1 MPPYDVKN
9 NDLLNR
15 FEVEEDGLVAELG
28 YKLGVSQITLVHT
41 QVPPELEG
49 RGIGSALVKAGIDYA
64 RQNDL
69 KIVPY
74 CPFARG
80 YLQRHPEYNDLVVK
94 E

>member
-1 MPPYDVKN
+1 MPPFEVTN
-9 NDLLNR
+9 NTLLNR
-15 FEVEEDGLVAELG
+15 FEVHEDGRLAELG

-64 RQNDL
+64 RQHDL
-69 KIVPY
+69 KIVPH
-74 CPFARG
+74 CPFARS
-80 YLQRHPEYNDLVVK
+80 YLQRHPEYNDLVVT